1 MSIFLEN
8 GKEIYKG
15 CVVRLWEHN
24 GCWDSD
30 FYATVWDEETKSI
43 KEYEYD
49 TTRFAGGGSA
59 ETDATP
65 EVLIKVAKYKAKDQ
79 YIKEVKKR
87 NTEVLINSYVTV
99 VKGRKVAKG
108 THGKV
113 IGIYENAYSGWNPK
127 VRLLLDDES
136 KVYTYMDNLK
146 VDPIGINDK
155 INLKKL
161 IMNKYNINSFEI

>member
-1 MSIFLEN
+1 MSIFLN

-15 CVVRLWEHN
+15 CVIRLWERN
-24 GCWDSD
+24 GYNDSD
-30 FYATVWDEETKSI
+30 FYASVWDEETKSI

-59 ETDATP
+59 VIDAT
-65 EVLIKVAKYKAKDQ
+65 EEILTKAAKYKAKCL
-79 YIKEVKKR
+79 YVNEVKKR
-87 NTEVLINSYVTV
+87 NTDISINSYVTV

-113 IGIYENAYSGWNPK
+113 IGIYENAYSRWNPK
-127 VRLLLDDES
+127 VRLLLGDES

-146 VDPIGINDK
+146 VDPMSINDK
-155 INLKKL
+155 INLKML
-161 IMNKYNINSFEI
+161 IMDKYNINSFEI